1 MGVRLEVD
9 AKLPR
14 ELSVS
19 DTELCA
25 VLSNALENALRAV
38 SDQPEADR
46 WVTLYCGVRLG
57 KLLVEI
63 QNPCAE
69 GLVMRDGL
77 PVSERAGHG
86 YGCRSIQTIA
96 ERRGGLCEFRAR
108 AASFH
113 AVHAACQGGGET
125 KTDAE
130 AAADAASSFVPEA
143 KIEKKFK
150 IWLFFLKFL

>member
-1 MGVRLEVD
+1 MLFRSPLQ
-9 AKLPR
+9 LHQ
-14 ELSVS
+14 
-19 DTELCA
+19 A
-25 VLSNALENALRAV
+25 VLGELLENPGHCLPGRT
-38 SDQPEADR
+38 D
-46 WVTLYCGVRLG
+46 LLG

-108 AASFH
+108 
-113 AVHAACQGGGET
+113 GGIFSMQLVLPV
-125 KTDAE
+125 K
-130 AAADAASSFVPEA
+130 AAAKTQD
-143 KIEKKFK
+143 
-150 IWLFFLKFL
+150 

>member
-77 PVSERAGHG
+77 PVS
-86 YGCRSIQTIA
+86 GCRSIQTIA

-108 AASFH
+108 
-113 AVHAACQGGGET
+113 GGIFSMQLMLPV
-125 KTDAE
+125 K
-130 AAADAASSFVPEA
+130 AAAKTQD
-143 KIEKKFK
+143 
-150 IWLFFLKFL
+150 